1 MSFGIKRD
9 PSKPMD
15 PRLLEARDRVKAA
28 CEANNLAFLEGAT
41 PEDITEKIDDGVR
54 IIAGHREDTA
64 EIGRAHSKRTMPVG

>member
-28 CEANNLAFLEGAT
+28 CEANNLAFFGGSY
-41 PEDITEKIDDGVR
+41 PPR
-54 IIAGHREDTA
+54 YH
-64 EIGRAHSKRTMPVG
+64 